1 MHQVLLVLPLLLLA
15 LLVPAACFHVP
26 SVESVTGRGGQ
37 SLEVSRDAVAVTPP
51 DAALDPSRLRRALR
65 ALLDLNDGELQA
77 LMAGVPPHT
86 MAPRI
91 APSTAFF
98 LAGSRAYLERL
109 QTILS
114 TSEDTSFSQSTWN
127 PKIARRRKK
136 GHSARYDDEDI
147 RSSEADESENDP
159 DSILGALTELSAY
172 LAGEGEAEDAVV
184 QERSRRSHHGRGR
197 KHQTQAHT
205 SRQYETHHYLYY
217 LRSGK
222 CPAAADGHPKMFCPS
237 PSDQGEWRCI
247 EDLDLCDGTPQC
259 PGKEDEAPTHCL
271 FHNAMRM
278 HLDELT
284 KVVMFKLA

>member
-147 RSSEADESENDP
+147 RSSEAGESENDP

-172 LAGEGEAEDAVV
+172 LAGEGEAEDTVV

-197 KHQTQAHT
+197 KHQAQAHT

-217 LRSGK
+217 LRSGSEYITISSLQSLNNNNK
-222 CPAAADGHPKMFCPS
+222 NTTTTIVK
-237 PSDQGEWRCI
+237 QTI
-247 EDLDLCDGTPQC
+247 
-259 PGKEDEAPTHCL
+259 
-271 FHNAMRM
+271 
-278 HLDELT
+278 T
-284 KVVMFKLA
+284 KTL